1 MDKVLLLRNTS
12 FITSFRSKIG
22 SCNYPSSTCISCA
35 HIAMDTLDRCGANI
49 ITLTVPLALDQFI
62 FSVNIGSKDIN
73 ASIARTTDSRHVRTK
88 DWIPRE
94 LIFKSLA

>member
-1 MDKVLLLRNTS
+1 MNETHKGINYDLAKAEADKVDEEIIAALQNGS

-62 FSVNIGSKDIN
+62 FSVNIGE
-73 ASIARTTDSRHVRTK
+73 TK
-88 DWIPRE
+88 KKR
-94 LIFKSLA
+94 